1 MAHDRTPLGRGRSRK
16 ICSGQARKNRMR
28 RSNFRLATHGLVRLR
43 RSHVLATLLLPRDR
57 FGELFAA
64 LTRRGYRV
72 VGPRLAD
79 GAIGYAELHDA
90 EELPAGFTDEQ
101 SPGRYRAVRRND
113 QRLFGYAAGL
123 RSFRD
128 FFQAPSEILVTLRRG
143 PGGPALGPPA
153 IPLAGAPADG
163 RPLALLGARACD
175 LRALAV
181 LDRVL
186 ADGAHPDARYVT
198 RRRETL
204 VIAVNCTEP
213 SGTCFCVSMGSGP
226 RADSGYDL
234 ALTELLDEHGH
245 RFVMH
250 VGSDRGAAIA
260 RELSPAAASEHDI
273 SSDRELVDSARGRM
287 GRTLE
292 ERGVRELLLDNL
304 EHPAWDQV
312 AERCL
317 ACTNC
322 TLVCPTCFCS
332 TQEDRIDVDGQGAER
347 HARHDS
353 CFSLEYSHVHGG
365 SVRASI
371 KARYRQWLTHKFST
385 WYDQF
390 GSSGC
395 VGCGRCITA
404 CPVGIDVTEEIA
416 KIRGGPHAA

>member
-1 MAHDRTPLGRGRSRK
+1 VSTRAE
-16 ICSGQARKNRMR
+16 
-28 RSNFRLATHGLVRLR
+28 
-43 RSHVLATLLLPRDR
+43 LLLPRAR
-57 FGELFAA
+57 FGELFEV
-64 LTRRGYRV
+64 LVKLGYRV

-79 GAIGYAELHDA
+79 GVIGYAELRGV

-101 SPGRYRAVRRND
+101 APGRYRAVRRPD
-113 QRLFGYAAGL
+113 QMLFGYAVGP

-128 FFQAPSEILVTLRRG
+128 FFQASHEVLVSIRRG
-143 PGGPALGPPA
+143 PNGPTL
-153 IPLAGAPADG
+153 GAPEVAAPGARPDV

-175 LRALAV
+175 LRALGV

-186 ADGAHPDARYVT
+186 ADGAHPDVRYAA
-198 RRRETL
+198 RRRGTL

-226 RADSGYDL
+226 RAETGFDL
-234 ALTELLDEHGH
+234 ALTELCDEGGH
-245 RFVMH
+245 RFVVR
-250 VGSDRGAAIA
+250 VGSDAGAEIA
-260 RELSPAAASEHDI
+260 TGLALATASGD
-273 SSDRELVDSARGRM
+273 DVATDTALVESARGRM

-292 ERGVRELLLDNL
+292 ERGVREALLANL
-304 EHPAWDQV
+304 EHPAWDSV

-332 TQEDRIDVDGQGAER
+332 TEEDHVDVDGQSAER
-347 HARHDS
+347 RIRHDS

-365 SVRASI
+365 PVRASI
-371 KARYRQWLTHKFST
+371 KARYRQWLTHKFAT

-404 CPVGIDVTEEIA
+404 CPVGIDVTEELA
-416 KIRGGPHAA
+416 KIRGGAHAA